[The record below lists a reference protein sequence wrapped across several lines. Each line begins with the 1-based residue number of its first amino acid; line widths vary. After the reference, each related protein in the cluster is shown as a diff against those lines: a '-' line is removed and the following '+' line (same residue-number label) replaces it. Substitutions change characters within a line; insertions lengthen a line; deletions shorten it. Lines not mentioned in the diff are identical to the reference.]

1 MKIGG
6 NEYNLREL
14 AGACGELGIL
24 IPLRNRRSWRN
35 SAASPFACAFP
46 NLP

>member
-6 NEYNLREL
+6 NEYNFREL
-14 AGACGELGIL
+14 AGTFGDLGTL
-24 IPLRNRRSWRN
+24 IPSRNRRSWRN
-35 SAASPFACAFP
+35 SAGSPLACAFP